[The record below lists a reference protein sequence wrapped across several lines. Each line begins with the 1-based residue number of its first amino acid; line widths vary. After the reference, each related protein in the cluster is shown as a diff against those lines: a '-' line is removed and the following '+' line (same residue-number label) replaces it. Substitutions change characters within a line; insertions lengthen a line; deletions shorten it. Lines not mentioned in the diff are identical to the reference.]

1 MDEIDKYVLEQAKIE
16 IDHTRS
22 WPTKILAFFLA
33 INVAIVTAVRFEEG
47 TSCPIKLIISAAILL
62 LLYWAFYLLMKN
74 HLSYLRYR
82 RMQVQFQKAH
92 RKEME
97 VKFSVPDEWFEDIEV
112 CLGTRWQ
119 GWAFYFFLVIL
130 VTLFGLAGTWSV

>member
-1 MDEIDKYVLEQAKIE
+1 LEQAKIE

-33 INVAIVTAVRFEEG
+33 INVAIVTAVRFDG
-47 TSCPIKLIISAAILL
+47 DTSCLNKIIISAAILL
-62 LLYWAFYLLMKN
+62 LLYWASYLLRKN

-82 RMQVQFQKAH
+82 RMQVQYQKAH

-97 VKFSVPDEWFEDIEV
+97 EKFSVPGEWFEGIEV
-112 CLGTRWQ
+112 CLGTR
-119 GWAFYFFLVIL
+119 
-130 VTLFGLAGTWSV
+130 